1 MKKALVSGITGQ
13 DASYLAE
20 LLLSKGYETH
30 GIVRRA
36 STFNRQRIE
45 HLHSYEGKNGL
56 VLHYGDMTD
65 SSNLIRIIKEIE
77 PDEIYHL
84 AAMSVTGESLCPIKS
99 ADGIKYRTLKNLW
112 AEQVRKHKEIKT
124 EKVGEDRVEFINLP
138 KNTQLNALGMWNGMG
153 TWFPIKQIIRHRYK
167 GKVVKMSQKFGVIT
181 VTPNH
186 SVLDVNQKVCKPQ
199 DNPWL
204 LCVRK
209 LNYNPTPC
217 KKRIKLMPYGVHRK
231 DDKYFWF
238 DEKGRKGKVLKYIQ
252 RRSLESFCRFVG
264 AFVSEGHTH
273 HNKVTGAYQIG
284 ISNSNKQW
292 LEGLEIDLKRFF
304 KGNVCYIRHK
314 EKKEGYKV
322 VWELSIKSRALYN
335 TLRHLCGVSSS
346 TKKLPHWF
354 PQIEKKY
361 LKQIWIKLR
370 EGDGCYYKKSDTW
383 KYCTTSYKLS
393 CQLGWLFTVLGHD
406 YTVHEVNYPNNKKW
420 HTAWN
425 FALCKSY
432 QRNQGDKKIELI
444 DYDGY
449 VYDLSV
455 DGVNNFAVGI
465 GNVVVH
471 NSHVQIS
478 FDIPEYTADVDAIG
492 TLRLLNA
499 VKFLGLE
506 KKTRILNA
514 ATSELFGGSEKPAN
528 EKTPFN
534 PKSPYAVAKLYS
546 YYICKIYRDAYGM
559 FVSNSIAFNHE
570 SSRRSENFV
579 TRKITLS
586 IANIMK
592 GKQEKIYLGN
602 LDAKRDWGYAKDYVE
617 IQWKMLQQDKP
628 DDFVI
633 ATGETHSIR
642 EFVELAFKE
651 VGIDIVWK
659 GKNLNEK
666 GINSKTGKILVEVS
680 PKYFRPLDVNTLIGD
695 STKARNVLG
704 WYPKTRFK
712 ELVKIM
718 VKTDVDNV
726 E

>member
-1 MKKALVSGITGQ
+1 MKKAIVTGATGQ

-36 STFNRQRIE
+36 STFNRERIE
-45 HLHSYEGKNGL
+45 HLHSYEGKDGL
-56 VLHYGDMTD
+56 ILHYGDMTD

-84 AAMSVTGESLCPIKS
+84 AAM
-99 ADGIKYRTLKNLW
+99 
-112 AEQVRKHKEIKT
+112 
-124 EKVGEDRVEFINLP
+124 
-138 KNTQLNALGMWNGMG
+138 
-153 TWFPIKQIIRHRYK
+153 
-167 GKVVKMSQKFGVIT
+167 
-181 VTPNH
+181 
-186 SVLDVNQKVCKPQ
+186 
-199 DNPWL
+199 
-204 LCVRK
+204 
-209 LNYNPTPC
+209 
-217 KKRIKLMPYGVHRK
+217 
-231 DDKYFWF
+231 
-238 DEKGRKGKVLKYIQ
+238 
-252 RRSLESFCRFVG
+252 
-264 AFVSEGHTH
+264 
-273 HNKVTGAYQIG
+273 
-284 ISNSNKQW
+284 
-292 LEGLEIDLKRFF
+292 
-304 KGNVCYIRHK
+304 
-314 EKKEGYKV
+314 
-322 VWELSIKSRALYN
+322 
-335 TLRHLCGVSSS
+335 
-346 TKKLPHWF
+346 
-354 PQIEKKY
+354 
-361 LKQIWIKLR
+361 
-370 EGDGCYYKKSDTW
+370 
-383 KYCTTSYKLS
+383 
-393 CQLGWLFTVLGHD
+393 
-406 YTVHEVNYPNNKKW
+406 
-420 HTAWN
+420 
-425 FALCKSY
+425 
-432 QRNQGDKKIELI
+432 
-444 DYDGY
+444 
-449 VYDLSV
+449 
-455 DGVNNFAVGI
+455 
-465 GNVVVH
+465 
-471 NSHVQIS
+471 SHVQIS

-651 VGIDIVWK
+651 VGIDIMWK

-680 PKYFRPLDVNTLIGD
+680 PKYFRPLDVSILIGD
-695 STKARNVLG
+695 STKARNMLG
-704 WYPKTRFK
+704 WKPKVKFD

-718 VKTDVDNV
+718 VKADVDNV

>member
-1 MKKALVSGITGQ
+1 MKKAIVTGATGQ

-36 STFNRQRIE
+36 STFNRERIE
-45 HLHSYEGKNGL
+45 HLHSYEGKDGL
-56 VLHYGDMTD
+56 ILHYGDMTD

-84 AAMSVTGESLCPIKS
+84 AAM
-99 ADGIKYRTLKNLW
+99 
-112 AEQVRKHKEIKT
+112 
-124 EKVGEDRVEFINLP
+124 
-138 KNTQLNALGMWNGMG
+138 
-153 TWFPIKQIIRHRYK
+153 
-167 GKVVKMSQKFGVIT
+167 
-181 VTPNH
+181 
-186 SVLDVNQKVCKPQ
+186 
-199 DNPWL
+199 
-204 LCVRK
+204 
-209 LNYNPTPC
+209 
-217 KKRIKLMPYGVHRK
+217 
-231 DDKYFWF
+231 
-238 DEKGRKGKVLKYIQ
+238 
-252 RRSLESFCRFVG
+252 
-264 AFVSEGHTH
+264 
-273 HNKVTGAYQIG
+273 
-284 ISNSNKQW
+284 
-292 LEGLEIDLKRFF
+292 
-304 KGNVCYIRHK
+304 
-314 EKKEGYKV
+314 
-322 VWELSIKSRALYN
+322 
-335 TLRHLCGVSSS
+335 
-346 TKKLPHWF
+346 
-354 PQIEKKY
+354 
-361 LKQIWIKLR
+361 
-370 EGDGCYYKKSDTW
+370 
-383 KYCTTSYKLS
+383 
-393 CQLGWLFTVLGHD
+393 
-406 YTVHEVNYPNNKKW
+406 
-420 HTAWN
+420 
-425 FALCKSY
+425 
-432 QRNQGDKKIELI
+432 
-444 DYDGY
+444 
-449 VYDLSV
+449 
-455 DGVNNFAVGI
+455 
-465 GNVVVH
+465 
-471 NSHVQIS
+471 SHVQIS

-546 YYICKIYRDAYGM
+546 YYICKIYRDAYDM
-559 FVSNSIAFNHE
+559 FVSNAISFNHE
-570 SSRRSENFV
+570 SPRRSENFV

-651 VGIDIVWK
+651 VGIDIMWK

-680 PKYFRPLDVNTLIGD
+680 PKYFRPLDVSILIGD
-695 STKARNVLG
+695 STKARNMLG
-704 WYPKTRFK
+704 WKPKVKFD

-718 VKTDVDNV
+718 VKADVDNV

>member
-1 MKKALVSGITGQ
+1 MRKNSVALVSGITGQ

-36 STFNRQRIE
+36 STFNRERIE
-45 HLHSYEGKNGL
+45 HLHSYEGRDGL
-56 VLHYGDMTD
+56 ILHYGDMTD
-65 SSNLIRIIKEIE
+65 SSNLIRVIKEVE

-84 AAMSVTGESLCPIKS
+84 AA
-99 ADGIKYRTLKNLW
+99 
-112 AEQVRKHKEIKT
+112 Q
-124 EKVGEDRVEFINLP
+124 
-138 KNTQLNALGMWNGMG
+138 
-153 TWFPIKQIIRHRYK
+153 
-167 GKVVKMSQKFGVIT
+167 
-181 VTPNH
+181 
-186 SVLDVNQKVCKPQ
+186 
-199 DNPWL
+199 
-204 LCVRK
+204 
-209 LNYNPTPC
+209 
-217 KKRIKLMPYGVHRK
+217 
-231 DDKYFWF
+231 
-238 DEKGRKGKVLKYIQ
+238 
-252 RRSLESFCRFVG
+252 
-264 AFVSEGHTH
+264 
-273 HNKVTGAYQIG
+273 
-284 ISNSNKQW
+284 
-292 LEGLEIDLKRFF
+292 
-304 KGNVCYIRHK
+304 
-314 EKKEGYKV
+314 
-322 VWELSIKSRALYN
+322 
-335 TLRHLCGVSSS
+335 
-346 TKKLPHWF
+346 
-354 PQIEKKY
+354 
-361 LKQIWIKLR
+361 
-370 EGDGCYYKKSDTW
+370 
-383 KYCTTSYKLS
+383 
-393 CQLGWLFTVLGHD
+393 
-406 YTVHEVNYPNNKKW
+406 
-420 HTAWN
+420 
-425 FALCKSY
+425 
-432 QRNQGDKKIELI
+432 
-444 DYDGY
+444 
-449 VYDLSV
+449 
-455 DGVNNFAVGI
+455 
-465 GNVVVH
+465 
-471 NSHVQIS
+471 SHVQIS

-559 FVSNSIAFNHE
+559 FVSNSISFNHE
-570 SSRRSENFV
+570 SPRRSENFV

-592 GKQEKIYLGN
+592 GKQKKIYLGN

-651 VGIDIVWK
+651 VGVDIVWK

-680 PKYFRPLDVNTLIGD
+680 PKYFRPLDVSILIGD
-695 STKARNVLG
+695 STKARNMLG
-704 WYPKTRFK
+704 WYPKTKFK

-718 VKTDVDNV
+718 VKADVDNV